1 MAIVPLTTVLHH
13 LSALAVDQLTDGQLL
28 ERFIATADE
37 AAFAALVQRHS
48 RLVLGVGRRLLGVGP
63 DVDDVF
69 QATFVVLARK
79 AASIRKQASLASWL
93 YGVVCRLASDVQDQ
107 RGRRRQRE
115 QTIVG
120 SLDHLAETRTMRVD
134 PGTRASLCEL
144 GTILDEEL
152 QRLPAGCREALVLC
166 FMEGLSHVE
175 AAGQLGWPLG
185 TFKGRLQRGRQLLR
199 QRLERRGLALSAVAL
214 SVVLAEQ
221 AGANA
226 PPALVRTTVHAIAR
240 NALSGRVASLAD
252 GAVRAL
258 AVGKLKLALF
268 AVLVVSLLGF
278 AGRVLSFTAAS
289 STAPSEPPAASAPQT
304 KGSSQAKDAFD
315 DPLPPGALARLGT
328 VRWRH
333 GAPVHFL
340 ALLPDGKTVISAAND
355 RFVRVWDFATGK
367 ELRRFGPGP
376 KPDTSTADGGIA
388 VPTVQP
394 VLVAVSRDG
403 KVVAS
408 QFDQSDIDLWEPAT
422 GKKLGT
428 VPAAKDNFIVGG
440 LAFAPDGKH
449 LAIVGFNGLV
459 RLWDID
465 TGKSVREWG
474 KQVKGNYPFMP
485 FRQSLALYAPDGKTF
500 VSSQTALD
508 NMGTASEVKL
518 WDPHTGKE
526 LRSIKVAGRLGF
538 ASAAFSPDSKLFA
551 YADTAKAEVVLTR
564 TDTGDVLHRWTL
576 SQFPEGAML
585 AFAADGSKLY
595 AKSANPRAVC
605 EWDVA
610 SGKLLRQLSIPAAS
624 RVGFLGLPETNG
636 TLATS
641 ADGKF
646 LAIGGAGHVIRI
658 IDLKTGKD
666 LPDPAGHSHS
676 LLSLSYS
683 ADGKFLLTHGDDG
696 THRVWDA
703 ATGKQLKQLAPPVQ
717 GSNFVT
723 APDGRH
729 TAVLDG
735 QRNVLLIDNSTGK
748 KIAAIAPTG
757 ELFPIFLFSPDGRTL
772 LVREADNNVATLHDV
787 ATGKPRCRIAVED
800 GGAPMGRAF
809 TTRYFFSPDSQR
821 LAVCAASVALTV
833 HDTTSG
839 KALTSLE
846 LVNQVG
852 LRGGAFSPDGRTIA
866 LDVNDGTVQLIEL
879 ATAKQRITFGKKL
892 PPAGLAPGGG
902 VVIAG
907 GGLVEV
913 TPGAGPVAF
922 SPDGR
927 LLAHAGLDR
936 VLYVWDVATGQ
947 VLARFEGHQGPIGS
961 VVFAPHGRSVA
972 TASGDTTALVWDV
985 KDLWAKTGPK
995 PHVLDADA
1003 VQARWND
1010 LAAQG
1015 DAGAND
1021 TINALVASPHETV
1034 AFIKERL
1041 KPVAPVQAA
1050 VIEKLVAQ
1058 LDSSDFK
1065 VRQKAHEELLKI
1077 GEQVVPYLDRALT
1090 ASITLECRRRL
1101 EQAHARLTASAM
1113 TRTRLQTMRAIEVLE
1128 RIGSAEARQVLQA
1141 LAAGAPGALATAQAR
1156 AALER
1161 LKKADHP

>member
-1 MAIVPLTTVLHH
+1 MAAVPLTTVLHH
-13 LSALAVDQLTDGQLL
+13 LSALAVDQLSDGQLL

-37 AAFAALVQRHS
+37 AAFATLVQRHS

-79 AASIRKQASLASWL
+79 AASIRKQATLASWL

-115 QTIVG
+115 RNIVG
-120 SLDHLAETRTMRVD
+120 SLDHLAETQTMRVD
-134 PGTRASLCEL
+134 PGARASLCEV

-166 FMEGLSHVE
+166 FMEGLSHAE

-199 QRLERRGLALSAVAL
+199 QRLERRGLALSLVAL
-214 SVVLAEQ
+214 SVMLAEQ

-226 PPALVRTTVHAIAR
+226 PPALVRTTVHAVAR

-258 AVGKLKLALF
+258 AVGRLKLALF
-268 AVLVVSLLGF
+268 AVLIVGLLGF
-278 AGRVLSFTAAS
+278 AGGVLSSTAAS
-289 STAPSEPPAASAPQT
+289 STAPSDPPAVAAPQA
-304 KGSSQAKDAFD
+304 KGSSQARDAFD

-376 KPDTSTADGGIA
+376 KPDTLTADGGIA
-388 VPTVQP
+388 VPTAQP
-394 VLVAVSRDG
+394 VIVAVSRDG
-403 KVVAS
+403 KVIAS
-408 QFDQSDIDLWEPAT
+408 QFDQSDIDFWETAT

-428 VPAAKDNFIVGG
+428 VPVAKDNFIVGG
-440 LAFAPDGKH
+440 FAFAPDGKH

-465 TGKSVREWG
+465 AGKGVGEWG
-474 KQVKGNYPFMP
+474 KQVRGNLPFMP
-485 FRQSLALYAPDGKTF
+485 FRQSLAVYAPDGKTF
-500 VSSQTALD
+500 VSSQTELD
-508 NMGTASEVKL
+508 NMGTVSHIKL

-551 YADTAKAEVVLTR
+551 YGNTANAEVVLTR
-564 TDTGDVLHRWTL
+564 TDTGEVLHKWTV
-576 SQFPEGAML
+576 SQFPDGAIV

-595 AKSANPRAVC
+595 AKSANPRAVR

-610 SGKLLRQLSIPAAS
+610 SGKLLRQLTIPPAAG
-624 RVGFLGLPETNG
+624 VGLFGFPQTNG
-636 TLATS
+636 SLVTS

-646 LAIGGAGHVIRI
+646 LAIGGAGHIIRF

-683 ADGKFLLTHGDDG
+683 ADGKSLLTHGDDG
-696 THRVWDA
+696 THRVWDT
-703 ATGKQLKQLAPPVQ
+703 ATGKQLQQLAPPVQ

-723 APDGRH
+723 SPDGRH
-729 TAVLDG
+729 TAVMDG
-735 QRNVLLIDNSTGK
+735 KRNVLLIDNSTGK
-748 KIAAIAPTG
+748 EIAAIAPTG

-772 LVREADNNVATLHDV
+772 LVREPDDNIATLHDV
-787 ATGKPRCRIAVED
+787 ATGKPRCRIAIED
-800 GGAPMGRAF
+800 GGAPMSRAF
-809 TTRYFFSPDSQR
+809 GTRFFFSPDSQR
-821 LAVCAASVALTV
+821 LAVCAASVALKV
-833 HDTTSG
+833 HDVTSG

-846 LVNQVG
+846 IADKLG
-852 LRGGAFSPDGRTIA
+852 LRGGTFSPDGRTIA
-866 LDVNDGTVQLIEL
+866 LDVNDGTVQLIDL
-879 ATAKQRITFGKKL
+879 ATAKQRMTFGKKL
-892 PPAGLAPGGG
+892 PPAGLASGGG
-902 VVIAG
+902 VVISG
-907 GGLVEV
+907 SVVEV

-961 VVFAPHGRSVA
+961 VAFAPDGRSVA
-972 TASGDTTALVWDV
+972 TASGDTTALVWGV
-985 KDLWAKTGPK
+985 HDLGARAGPK
-995 PHVLDADA
+995 PHMLDADA
-1003 VQARWND
+1003 VQARWNE
-1010 LAAQG
+1010 LAAEG
-1015 DAGAND
+1015 GAND
-1021 TINALVASPHETV
+1021 AIHALIGSPKQTV
-1034 AFIKERL
+1034 AFLKDRL
-1041 KPVAPVQAA
+1041 KPAVPVNGA
-1050 VIEKLVAQ
+1050 VVETLVAQ

-1090 ASITLECRRRL
+1090 GSIALESRRRL
-1101 EQAHARLTASAM
+1101 EQVHTKLTAFPI
-1113 TRTRLQTMRAIEVLE
+1113 TGTRLQVFRAIEVLE
-1128 RIGSAEARQVLQA
+1128 RIGSAEARQLLHA
-1141 LAAGAPGALATAQAR
+1141 LADGAQGALVTTQAQ